1 MFKGVLLNV
10 WEWLIKLWEWI
21 YIDFVGLFLG
31 YMFFIMVDLNLKWL
45 EVVKM
50 SIIILIC
57 IIDVLRIIF
66 FRNGFLVIIVSDNG
80 L

>member
-1 MFKGVLLNV
+1 
-10 WEWLIKLWEWI
+10 
-21 YIDFVGLFLG
+21 
-31 YMFFIMVDLNLKWL
+31 MFFIMVDLNLKWL